1 MGEGKEGLRI
11 INYMCVGRCVK
22 EFRVLVVPQV
32 NANKTKANHF
42 SWLDRRTKATH
53 TQLWASHSC
62 GIGDSIMK

>member
-22 EFRVLVVPQV
+22 EFWVLVVPQV

-42 SWLDRRTKATH
+42 SRLDRRTKATH
-53 TQLWASHSC
+53 TQLWASHRC
-62 GIGDSIMK
+62 GIGDSKMK

>member
-11 INYMCVGRCVK
+11 INYMCVGRSVK

-53 TQLWASHSC
+53 TQLWASHRC